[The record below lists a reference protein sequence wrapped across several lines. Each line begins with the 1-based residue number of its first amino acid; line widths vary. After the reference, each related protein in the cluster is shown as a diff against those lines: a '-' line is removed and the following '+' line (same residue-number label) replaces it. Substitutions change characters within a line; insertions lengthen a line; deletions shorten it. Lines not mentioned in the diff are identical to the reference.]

1 MEAADVGRYINYV
14 FFGETLTEFE
24 YDGFAG
30 LQSDLSGLTE
40 VVDRLI
46 DDAHAE
52 AREDRSFTGGLT
64 LVVACGVGRAC
75 SIS

>member
-1 MEAADVGRYINYV
+1 MGRYINYV

-24 YDGFAG
+24 NDGFVG

-64 LVVACGVGRAC
+64 LVVGWALDVRC